1 MGELSVKERI
11 IEACI
16 SKQKQIAEEAEK
28 AAKELQ
34 EQVNAYGQ
42 NKDRYDSF
50 RTKLTRSKEQLQM
63 QQLQAMNACKALYQI
78 PKEAKQQV
86 EHGAVVITD
95 KQRFFIAVGLGK
107 LDMDGES
114 YYVISALAPIYAAM
128 KGKKEGETFTF
139 NTIKHTIKTIL

>member
-1 MGELSVKERI
+1 MGDISVKERL

-16 SKQKQIAEEAEK
+16 SRQKQIAEEAEK
-28 AAKELQ
+28 AARELQ

-50 RTKLTRSKEQLQM
+50 RTKLTRSKEQLQV

-78 PKEAKQQV
+78 SKEPRKQV

-95 KQRFFIAVGLGK
+95 KQCFFIAVGLGK
-107 LDMDGES
+107 LEMDGCS
-114 YYVISALAPIYAAM
+114 YYVISALAPIYEAM

-139 NTIKHTIKTIL
+139 NTIRHTIKTIL